1 MMIKLNIA
9 PIVGASHPVI
19 LEVARVSENYNL
31 EKYRFQTLHR
41 WCGRSDIP
49 KGRGQF
55 GVALDRDWTHCIP
68 ITITADGVVEIVSI
82 GRLVDNLVNHK
93 ELTIT
98 FSSV

>member
-1 MMIKLNIA
+1 MTKLNIA
-9 PIVGASHPVI
+9 PIVGASRPVI
-19 LEVARVSENYNL
+19 LEVSRVSNKYCLKN
-31 EKYRFQTLHR
+31 YRFQTLHR

-49 KGRGQF
+49 QGRGQF

-82 GRLVDNLVNHK
+82 GRLIDELVNHK

-98 FSSV
+98 WG